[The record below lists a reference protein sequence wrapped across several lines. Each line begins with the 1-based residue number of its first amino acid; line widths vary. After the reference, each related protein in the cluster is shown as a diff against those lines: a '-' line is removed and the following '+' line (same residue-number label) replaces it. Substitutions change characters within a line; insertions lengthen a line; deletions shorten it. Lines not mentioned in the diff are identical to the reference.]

1 MHPHRLRNRNG
12 HTLIELL
19 TVLAVI
25 AVMVSLASPSM
36 KAYMQRNRVRRALDR
51 ITSDISYARILAV
64 RSGSRVVLRFSSG
77 TSYEL
82 VQEGATPTTLRSVSL
97 ASEYPGVTIT
107 PPTTDSQLEFDSRG
121 MLRSTPSG
129 AMIAR
134 SGSMADS
141 ASITLAGGVYREY

>member
-1 MHPHRLRNRNG
+1 MHAQRVRNRSG

-25 AVMVSLASPSM
+25 AVVVSTASPSM
-36 KAYMQRNRVRRALDR
+36 KSYLERNRVRRALDR
-51 ITSDISYARILAV
+51 IANDISYARILAV
-64 RSGSRVVLRFSSG
+64 RSGDRVVLRFSSP

-97 ASEYPGVTIT
+97 ASDYPGVSIT
-107 PPTTDSQLEFDSRG
+107 PPTADSKLEFDSRG
-121 MLRSTPSG
+121 MLRSVPSG

-134 SGSMADS
+134 SGTTADS
-141 ASITLAGGVYREY
+141 ASITLAGGVYRAY

>member
-25 AVMVSLASPSM
+25 SLMVSLAAPSM
-36 KAYMQRNRVRRALDR
+36 KVYMERNRVRRALDR
-51 ITSDISYARILAV
+51 ITNDISYARILAV
-64 RSGSRVVLRFSSG
+64 RNGSRVVLRFSSA
-77 TSYEL
+77 TTYEV

-97 ASEYPGVTIT
+97 ATDYPGVRIT
-107 PPTTDSQLEFDSRG
+107 PPTADSQLEFDSRG

-129 AMIAR
+129 AMIAT
-134 SGSMADS
+134 SGATADS
-141 ASITLAGGVYREY
+141 ASITLAGGVYRAY